1 MRSLM
6 QIFTDGSKTGKGVGA
21 GIAFFGFGLRI
32 NNLQCRLNKGC
43 TNNQAEQLA
52 ILTAL
57 KHTKNMQTTE
67 KTVTI
72 HTDSLITLDSLR
84 NGNIHTFLIEEIR
97 KQLNEMTT
105 KNWKII
111 LRWVKAHAGVIGK
124 ELADKLAKEAAAIK
138 NIKETYK
145 RIPKRVIIEE
155 LEDDS
160 VKKRQTDWT
169 NSTKGKITKDF
180 LPDVKERLNMNINL
194 TQNFIAMVTGHGKTN
209 S

>member
-1 MRSLM
+1 M
-6 QIFTDGSKTGKGVGA
+6 
-21 GIAFFGFGLRI
+21 
-32 NNLQCRLNKGC
+32 
-43 TNNQAEQLA
+43 
-52 ILTAL
+52 TA
-57 KHTKNMQTTE
+57 KNM
-67 KTVTI
+67 
-72 HTDSLITLDSLR
+72 
-84 NGNIHTFLIEEIR
+84 NI
-97 KQLNEMTT
+97 Q
-105 KNWKII
+105 
-111 LRWVKAHAGVIGK
+111 LRWVKANAGVIGK

-180 LPDVKERLNMNINL
+180 FPDVKERLNMNINL